1 MFHNSGRWTLH
12 DCAKSSGV
20 WGAGCGCRGG
30 RGDAAMAGRRVTR
43 KWEVFAGRNRFWCD
57 GRLMT
62 APQPGVF
69 ALTLALI
76 CGTCALHFAFDC
88 PFLAVRVSS
97 AVPALGAALCGAT
110 LAALLRTA
118 LSDPGIIPRAA
129 AAEAQHA
136 QLAQHPLEPDA
147 GRPPPRAREVLVRGR
162 PVKLKYCF
170 TCKMFRPPRASH
182 CSLCDNC
189 VDRFDHHCPW
199 VGNCVG
205 KRNYRYF
212 YLFVVSLSFLAVFV
226 FACAV
231 THLALLARGEG
242 GEAGGGRGLA
252 AALRASPASAL
263 VAAVCFLSVWS
274 VLGLAG
280 FHTYLASTDQTTNE
294 DIKGSFSSRGGVSNP
309 NPYSRGNACANCWYV
324 LCGPLAPSL
333 IDRRGLVSAESGELP
348 PSFVQ
353 ALRAAP
359 PLPAPPPHHAPPA
372 VVSPP
377 TPQAAS
383 FGTASL
389 DGEPRHA
396 YMNHSLDLDPVPLQE
411 VCIGGGRGVGG
422 GGGAGG
428 GGALSASRLRL
439 LHDTTMIDAALD
451 LDEPDAPPHLPQLP
465 HHLPPHRPHLSHHA
479 PRLPRV
485 PVHGSPVPAL

>member
-1 MFHNSGRWTLH
+1 
-12 DCAKSSGV
+12 
-20 WGAGCGCRGG
+20 
-30 RGDAAMAGRRVTR
+30 MASRRVTR

-88 PFLAVRVSS
+88 PYLATRVSA
-97 AVPALGAALCGAT
+97 AVPAVGAALFVFT
-110 LAALLRTA
+110 LSALLRTA

-129 AAEAQHA
+129 PAEAA
-136 QLAQHPLEPDA
+136 ALEAGGAAPDGGGGA

-212 YLFVVSLSFLAVFV
+212 YTFVVSLSFLAVFV

-231 THLALLARGEG
+231 SHLALEARG
-242 GEAGGGRGLA
+242 AGLA
-252 AALRASPASAL
+252 AALRRAPASAL

-294 DIKGSFSSRGGVSNP
+294 DIKGSFSTRRGVSNP
-309 NPYSRGNACANCWYV
+309 NPYSRGNACANCWHV

-333 IDRRGLVSAESGELP
+333 IDRRGVFTIDVRDELP
-348 PSFVQ
+348 PTFVR
-353 ALRAAP
+353 ALGAAP
-359 PLPAPPPHHAPPA
+359 PAAAAAAAAATAAEAAVAVAQPTHAFALRDGRAGGSYTNLFEAEPA
-372 VVSPP
+372 
-377 TPQAAS
+377 AA
-383 FGTASL
+383 
-389 DGEPRHA
+389 RHA
-396 YMNHSLDLDPVPLQE
+396 YMNRSLDLDPVPLHE
-411 VCIGGGRGVGG
+411 VRIVPPATPAGGGSGG
-422 GGGAGG
+422 GGG
-428 GGALSASRLRL
+428 LSASRLRL

-451 LDEPDAPPHLPQLP
+451 LDEPELPPLPAAPPH
-465 HHLPPHRPHLSHHA
+465 
-479 PRLPRV
+479 V
-485 PVHGSPVPAL
+485 VVAL

>member
-1 MFHNSGRWTLH
+1 
-12 DCAKSSGV
+12 
-20 WGAGCGCRGG
+20 
-30 RGDAAMAGRRVTR
+30 MASRRVTR

-62 APQPGVF
+62 APHPGVF
-69 ALTLALI
+69 VLTLALI
-76 CGTCALHFAFDC
+76 CSTCALHFAFDC
-88 PFLAVRVSS
+88 PFLAARVSP
-97 AVPALGAALCGAT
+97 AVPVAGAALFLFT
-110 LAALLRTA
+110 MSALLRTA

-129 AAEAQHA
+129 AAEAA
-136 QLAQHPLEPDA
+136 ALEAGAGAGGGGGGGAGAGEA

-212 YLFVVSLSFLAVFV
+212 YTFVVSLSFLAVFV

-231 THLALLARGEG
+231 AHLALEARG
-242 GEAGGGRGLA
+242 AGLG

-294 DIKGSFSSRGGVSNP
+294 DIKGSFSTRRGVSNP
-309 NPYSRGNACANCWYV
+309 NPYSRGNACANCWHV

-333 IDRRGLVSAESGELP
+333 IDRRGVFTIDVKDELP
-348 PSFVQ
+348 
-353 ALRAAP
+353 
-359 PLPAPPPHHAPPA
+359 
-372 VVSPP
+372 
-377 TPQAAS
+377 AS
-383 FGTASL
+383 FARVL
-389 DGEPRHA
+389 APAAVR
-396 YMNHSLDLDPVPLQE
+396 P
-411 VCIGGGRGVGG
+411 
-422 GGGAGG
+422 GAGG
-428 GGALSASRLRL
+428 LSASRLRL

-451 LDEPDAPPHLPQLP
+451 LDEPDPPPHLP
-465 HHLPPHRPHLSHHA
+465 HA
-479 PRLPRV
+479 PHAPHAPTAPHAPHAARAAV
-485 PVHGSPVPAL
+485 AAL

>member
-1 MFHNSGRWTLH
+1 
-12 DCAKSSGV
+12 
-20 WGAGCGCRGG
+20 
-30 RGDAAMAGRRVTR
+30 MASRRVTR

-62 APQPGVF
+62 APHPGVF
-69 ALTLALI
+69 LLTLALV
-76 CGTCALHFAFDC
+76 CGTTALHFAFDC
-88 PFLAVRVSS
+88 PYLAERVSP
-97 AVPALGAALCGAT
+97 ALPALGAALFLLT
-110 LAALLRTA
+110 LSALLRTA

-129 AAEAQHA
+129 PAEAA
-136 QLAQHPLEPDA
+136 ALEPPDA

-212 YLFVVSLSFLAVFV
+212 YTFVVSLSFLAMFV

-231 THLALLARGEG
+231 THLVMLARGPG
-242 GEAGGGRGLA
+242 GGAGGGVGGA
-252 AALRASPASAL
+252 GGGAGSAGAGMAHALRSSPASAV

-274 VLGLAG
+274 VIGLAG

-294 DIKGSFSSRGGVSNP
+294 DIKGSFSTRRGVSNP
-309 NPYSRGNACANCWYV
+309 NPYSRGNACANCWHV

-333 IDRRGLVSAESGELP
+333 IDRRGVFSVDVSDELP
-348 PSFVQ
+348 PSLAS

-359 PLPAPPPHHAPPA
+359 PATPATPHTAQPPA
-372 VVSPP
+372 LATLSPVLLQ
-377 TPQAAS
+377 TSNGGAGDAS
-383 FGTASL
+383 ALRGSYTNLFSISGMGGGGA
-389 DGEPRHA
+389 GGGGGARHA
-396 YMNHSLDLDPVPLQE
+396 YMNHSLDLDPMPLQE
-411 VCIGGGRGVGG
+411 VCISAGGGLSVREGG
-422 GGGAGG
+422 GGGGVS
-428 GGALSASRLRL
+428 LSASRLRL

-451 LDEPDAPPHLPQLP
+451 LDEPEPPAHL
-465 HHLPPHRPHLSHHA
+465 
-479 PRLPRV
+479 
-485 PVHGSPVPAL
+485 VPAPALAPAPAPALPTAAL

>member
-1 MFHNSGRWTLH
+1 
-12 DCAKSSGV
+12 
-20 WGAGCGCRGG
+20 
-30 RGDAAMAGRRVTR
+30 MASRRVTR

-62 APQPGVF
+62 APHPGVF

-88 PFLAVRVSS
+88 PFLAARVSP
-97 AVPALGAALCGAT
+97 AVPAVGAALCAFT

-129 AAEAQHA
+129 PAEAA
-136 QLAQHPLEPDA
+136 ALEAGGGAGAGEAA

-212 YLFVVSLSFLAVFV
+212 YTFVVSLSFLAVFV

-231 THLALLARGEG
+231 THLALAARG
-242 GEAGGGRGLA
+242 AGLG
-252 AALRASPASAL
+252 AALRASPASAV

-294 DIKGSFSSRGGVSNP
+294 DIKGSFSTRRGVSNP
-309 NPYSRGNACANCWYV
+309 NPYSRGNACANCWHV

-333 IDRRGLVSAESGELP
+333 IDRRGVFTIDVKDELP
-348 PSFVQ
+348 AHFAR
-353 ALRAAP
+353 ALHAPAALPAAP
-359 PLPAPPPHHAPPA
+359 PAAPLAAQPRREHDGRDGAAPTAGGPASPFEAGEPAPA
-372 VVSPP
+372 
-377 TPQAAS
+377 
-383 FGTASL
+383 
-389 DGEPRHA
+389 RHA
-396 YMNHSLDLDPVPLQE
+396 YLNRSLEPEPAP
-411 VCIGGGRGVGG
+411 GP
-422 GGGAGG
+422 AG
-428 GGALSASRLRL
+428 LSASRLRL

-451 LDEPDAPPHLPQLP
+451 LDEPDPPPHLP
-465 HHLPPHRPHLSHHA
+465 HLPPPA
-479 PRLPRV
+479 PRAR
-485 PVHGSPVPAL
+485 ALAAL

>member
-1 MFHNSGRWTLH
+1 
-12 DCAKSSGV
+12 
-20 WGAGCGCRGG
+20 
-30 RGDAAMAGRRVTR
+30 MASRRVTR

-62 APQPGVF
+62 APHPGVF

-88 PFLAVRVSS
+88 PFLAARVSP
-97 AVPALGAALCGAT
+97 AVPAVGAALFLLT
-110 LAALLRTA
+110 LSALLRTA

-129 AAEAQHA
+129 PAEAA
-136 QLAQHPLEPDA
+136 ALEAGEAAVAGA

-212 YLFVVSLSFLAVFV
+212 YTFVVSLSFLAVFV

-231 THLALLARGEG
+231 THLALAARG
-242 GEAGGGRGLA
+242 AGLA
-252 AALRASPASAL
+252 AALRASPASAV

-294 DIKGSFSSRGGVSNP
+294 DIKGSFSTRRGVSNP
-309 NPYSRGNACANCWYV
+309 NPYSRGNACANCWHV

-333 IDRRGLVSAESGELP
+333 IDRRGVFTIDVKDELP
-348 PSFVQ
+348 PNFAR
-353 ALRAAP
+353 ALSVAG
-359 PLPAPPPHHAPPA
+359 PAPAPLALQPA
-372 VVSPP
+372 P
-377 TPQAAS
+377 AAAAAGGARDAERAYAAGVLGGS
-383 FGTASL
+383 YTNLFEG
-389 DGEPRHA
+389 GEPARHA
-396 YMNHSLDLDPVPLQE
+396 YMNRTLDLDPVPLQAAATPRAE
-411 VCIGGGRGVGG
+411 RRRREPDAAAP
-422 GGGAGG
+422 AG
-428 GGALSASRLRL
+428 LSASRLRL

-451 LDEPDAPPHLPQLP
+451 LDEPEPPPHLPHVPHLP
-465 HHLPPHRPHLSHHA
+465 HPLPPHPHLQHVA
-479 PRLPRV
+479 
-485 PVHGSPVPAL
+485 AL